1 MTMRSPMMGLLAI
14 CLFFSGFLS
23 GARAEGWRYYEP
35 DKRMRFTTYEI
46 DSRPGKLGPVTIS
59 CENFIL
65 KIAISIRDPK
75 SMKNP
80 ATFRI
85 EASQNIAVINGKLLQ
100 GEDGYFISNDLAFGD
115 RLFPILEKGNYKIK
129 DDRGETLVDVK
140 SANPYLTDLVYNCR
154 KGG

>member
-1 MTMRSPMMGLLAI
+1 MRSPMIWLFSA
-14 CLFFSGFLS
+14 CFFSAGFLS

-35 DKRMRFTTYEI
+35 DKRLRFTTYEI
-46 DSRPGKLGPVTIS
+46 DSRPGMLGPVTIS

-65 KIAISIRDPK
+65 KIAIPIRDPK

-85 EASQNIAVINGKLLQ
+85 EGAQNIAVITGKLLQ
-100 GEDGYFISNDLAFGD
+100 GEDGYFISNELAFGD
-115 RLFPILEKGNYKIK
+115 RLFPLLEKGGYKIK
-129 DDRGETLVDVK
+129 NDRGEMLVEVK
-140 SANPYLTDLVYNCR
+140 SSNPYLTDLVYNCR